1 LDKEKAIPAAAKEKN
16 VQVAKAKVKAGWW
29 AELFVP
35 SKQILNAAGRN
46 STISLVTHDGH
57 LRQNAVV
64 GLILF
69 L

>member
-1 LDKEKAIPAAAKEKN
+1 MTSNKYEEILTRMGAIISN
-16 VQVAKAKVKAGWW
+16 G
-29 AELFVP
+29 
-35 SKQILNAAGRN
+35 ILNAAGRN